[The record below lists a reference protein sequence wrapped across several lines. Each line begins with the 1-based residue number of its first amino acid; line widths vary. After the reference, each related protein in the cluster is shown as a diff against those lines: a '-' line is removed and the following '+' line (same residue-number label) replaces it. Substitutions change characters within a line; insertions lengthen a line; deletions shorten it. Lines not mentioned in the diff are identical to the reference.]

1 MGLEYPHQSS
11 YYLIMAKIRTFVAI
25 EIPAEVA
32 EALVIINLKGLSDGV
47 RWVKAGNLHFTLRFL
62 GDIDQNAV
70 PELEQKLQTNLQDL
84 PSFPLKL
91 AGLGCFPN
99 LRRPRVIW
107 IGAGGDLDMLKEL
120 AHRVESACVDAGFGR
135 GDKPFSAHLTIGR
148 IKYPQGL
155 EKLMTRLPEEK
166 FESAEFPVSE
176 VVIFKSDLSPRGPT
190 YTALGRV
197 RLGGE

>member
-1 MGLEYPHQSS
+1 M
-11 YYLIMAKIRTFVAI
+11 
-25 EIPAEVA
+25 PAVSPIYENQITDHD
-32 EALVIINLKGLSDGV
+32 VI
-47 RWVKAGNLHFTLRFL
+47 A
-62 GDIDQNAV
+62 
-70 PELEQKLQTNLQDL
+70 
-84 PSFPLKL
+84 
-91 AGLGCFPN
+91 
-99 LRRPRVIW
+99 
-107 IGAGGDLDMLKEL
+107 
-120 AHRVESACVDAGFGR
+120 VDAGFGR